1 MRQPRR
7 GPSEQHRC
15 KQTRG
20 VPSPRRIAVFI
31 HVRFVHAARGDRIRS
46 TRGAEPAGGRMS
58 ESGGQNFASRTQYKG
73 ALSAKLAVSLG
84 RSRSCVEVWSLE
96 PAVGGEAKESGGDG
110 SRERSEPAV
119 PRRAAFSCVGRGRA
133 GVSSPASAKRSEV
146 IGIRHSSSIAEGRT
160 GS

>member
-46 TRGAEPAGGRMS
+46 TRGAEPAGGRRS
-58 ESGGQNFASRTQYKG
+58 ESGGQNLASRTQYKG
-73 ALSAKLAVSLG
+73 ARSAKPVSLG

-96 PAVGGEAKESGGDG
+96 PAVGGERRR
-110 SRERSEPAV
+110 RELGARLSLLC
-119 PRRAAFSCVGRGRA
+119 PRVRNMGTA
-133 GVSSPASAKRSEV
+133 GESSPASTKRSEV
-146 IGIRHSSSIAEGRT
+146 IGLQDSSSSAEGWT
-160 GS
+160 GYYKEHQP